1 MKKPIIFRL
10 SSVFRFSVF
19 RSPFLP
25 FSSSPFLLFSL
36 SPFLLFALSPF
47 LLYSCKTTKHIE
59 TVKTEYKTNH
69 IRDSIHCYDSVYIKD
84 KGDTIFLERYKYLY
98 QDRIVRDSIFINDT
112 IRIPVPSGLRSS
124 ASGLR
129 PPVLRLAKLPNM
141 VRTNSTHRST
151 ANGHLCTA
159 EKDKKININL
169 L

>member
-10 SSVFRFSVF
+10 SSMFRV
-19 RSPFLP
+19 P
-25 FSSSPFLLFSL
+25 FSS

-129 PPVLRLAKLPNM
+129 FSGWQNFQIWCGRIALIAALLTVIYALR
-141 VRTNSTHRST
+141 
-151 ANGHLCTA
+151 
-159 EKDKKININL
+159 KKR
-169 L
+169 